1 MPPAVALLNYISCG
15 ILWKIFC
22 QTGTFRGVFCTY
34 HWYRRIHPTLWF
46 FAVFFYLL
54 FAGKISEAAMWGA
67 GLPEC
72 MPHRRNW
79 FPPPPHPDV
88 SVSPSLDPKGGGA
101 TLSCSWV
108 GGGTQFGRLD
118 RRPGTLY
125 TVLSGLGSRVER
137 KRPFTRPAKLIIFY
151 FWNTKKKQQQSFDG
165 WGARSALFGVP
176 MSPKRRA
183 RSVRARTCGKNPL
196 VEYIYFPSSTV
207 HKLCLKQGLLI
218 WGSPPNYFTQRTY
231 KHLKTD
237 HVQK

>member
-88 SVSPSLDPKGGGA
+88 SVSPSLDPKGGEPHSLA
-101 TLSCSWV
+101 VEWV
-108 GGGTQFGRLD
+108 GGPNSDDWIEGPELCILYSLASVVELKEKGPLCGRLSWLFFIFEI
-118 RRPGTLY
+118 RRKSSSKASMGEGRAAPCLACQWVQKDVRAAYG
-125 TVLSGLGSRVER
+125 
-137 KRPFTRPAKLIIFY
+137 
-151 FWNTKKKQQQSFDG
+151 
-165 WGARSALFGVP
+165 
-176 MSPKRRA
+176 RA
-183 RSVRARTCGKNPL
+183 RAA
-196 VEYIYFPSSTV
+196 
-207 HKLCLKQGLLI
+207 
-218 WGSPPNYFTQRTY
+218 
-231 KHLKTD
+231 KT
-237 HVQK
+237 H